1 MKFRKEFKIGLIF
14 IAATAILIWGI
25 MYLKG
30 LELFRYR
37 QLIYAVYD
45 RVNGLVPSNP
55 VSIKGMKVGQVKTLY
70 FSKKDPSKVIVEML
84 LNIEY
89 PIPKNSVASIF
100 SSDLMGSKEVEIII
114 GNSKDLIR
122 NGDTLFARTEST
134 LGEEV
139 NQQLAPL
146 KRKAENLI
154 SSIDSIATTLTQVLN
169 ESTRDNLVM
178 AIEHVQEALKNIAH
192 ASSNLDTLVSTQR
205 NHLANIIINVESISS
220 NLRQNNDKIR
230 NILTNLS
237 ELTDSLAQA
246 KVPYTLNQVI
256 NTVHTLNQV
265 LDKINK
271 GEGSLGL
278 LINDKDLYNE
288 LTKTASD
295 LNALLEDIKTNPK
308 KYLKV
313 SVF

>member
-1 MKFRKEFKIGLIF
+1 MKIRKELKIGFIF
-14 IAATAILIWGI
+14 IIATAILIWGI
-25 MYLKG
+25 MFLKG
-30 LELFRYR
+30 LELFRNR

-45 RVNGLVPSNP
+45 RVSGLVPSNP
-55 VSIKGMKVGQVKTLY
+55 VSIKGMKVGQVKALY
-70 FSKKDPSKVIVEML
+70 FSKKDPRKIVVEMF

-89 PIPKNSVASIF
+89 PIPKNSIASIY
-100 SSDLMGSKEVEIII
+100 SSDLMGSKEVEIVL
-114 GNSKDLIR
+114 GNSKELIR
-122 NGDTLFARTEST
+122 NGDTIFARTEST

-146 KRKAENLI
+146 KKKAENLI
-154 SSIDSIATTLTQVLN
+154 SSIDSIATILTQVLN

-205 NHLANIIINVESISS
+205 NHLANIIINVESISA
-220 NLRQNNDKIR
+220 NLKQNNDKVR

-237 ELTDSLAQA
+237 EVSDSLAQA
-246 KVPYTLNQVI
+246 RVPYTLNQVV
-256 NTVHTLNQV
+256 NTIHTLNGI
-265 LDKINK
+265 LEKINK
-271 GEGSLGL
+271 GEGSIGL

-288 LTKTASD
+288 VTKTARD
-295 LNALLEDIKTNPK
+295 FNALLEDIKANPK